1 LKKIQSN
8 EQEMEGM
15 REYIQRLEVENSL
28 MTQTLMHQK
37 MREMEEEQS
46 RNRRPLGGGN
56 RDIDSF

>member
-1 LKKIQSN
+1 
-8 EQEMEGM
+8 M